1 MAADGGSLVSRIRR
15 IAGADHDPRPGIGS
29 FFAAAAVLALFG
41 SATIA
46 TQSADTPGST
56 QSNRVLNVSQAK
68 PADAAG
74 AAFQI
79 TLPDGAV
86 LQLTGINEFVSTG
99 KDWWRPDGSPLP
111 TLPGGA
117 SRMGFQTPEIPGSLL
132 LDFAI
137 DIWRS
142 KSASASVASIEGAV
156 ASSSTSSTSDEE
168 DAIHDRIR
176 FVSKLRPNARATV
189 SMNYAGSDWKTVSQ
203 TLGQGP
209 TATGFGQV
217 GVAWDQAFE
226 ERGRA
231 HIAAAWDVANSEVRI
246 IAIDREGREHVTLR
260 VGAGR
265 EATHTCSSRD
275 FPAWRWRIS
284 GNSGSRRGRIIR
296 SNSAMCRCTAASN
309 RTLRYSSIANGMF
322 PPVRTRP

>member
-1 MAADGGSLVSRIRR
+1 
-15 IAGADHDPRPGIGS
+15 
-29 FFAAAAVLALFG
+29 
-41 SATIA
+41 
-46 TQSADTPGST
+46 
-56 QSNRVLNVSQAK
+56 
-68 PADAAG
+68 
-74 AAFQI
+74 
-79 TLPDGAV
+79 
-86 LQLTGINEFVSTG
+86 
-99 KDWWRPDGSPLP
+99 
-111 TLPGGA
+111 
-117 SRMGFQTPEIPGSLL
+117 MGFQTPEIPGSLL

-226 ERGRA
+226 ERGGA

-246 IAIDREGREHVTLR
+246 IAIDREGREHVTFAWGR
-260 VGAGR
+260 VGRQRTPAR
-265 EATHTCSSRD
+265 RAN
-275 FPAWRWRIS
+275 FPACVADIREFRFQARPYHQDRIPQ
-284 GNSGSRRGRIIR
+284 
-296 SNSAMCRCTAASN
+296 CVAAP
-309 RTLRYSSIANGMF
+309 RPAIA
-322 PPVRTRP
+322 R